1 MNYWIKLIMKNLICS
16 LLFFVILPIVAFSQ
30 PMKMHERMLTIKKV
44 KLLEYL
50 ELDSDKSDKI
60 LILVTKYENDLR
72 DMNESIK
79 KLSEKL
85 NDDLNNLSENDLK
98 KRNDELFNKLE
109 KISAIQKS
117 KLSEARDILNEKE
130 FAKFQIFE
138 LKFAHELRKYL
149 FDNRKQR
156 KNER

>member
-1 MNYWIKLIMKNLICS
+1 LIYS
-16 LLFFVILPIVAFSQ
+16 LLFFVFFTMGAFSQ

-50 ELDSDKSDKI
+50 ELNSDKSDKI
-60 LILVTKYENDLR
+60 LILVTKYENELR

-85 NDDLNNLSENDLK
+85 NDDLNNLTENELK
-98 KRNDELFNKLE
+98 KRNDELYNKLE
-109 KISAIQKS
+109 KISTIQKN
-117 KLSEARDILNEKE
+117 KLSEARSILNEKE

-138 LKFAHELRKYL
+138 LKFAHE
-149 FDNRKQR
+149 
-156 KNER
+156 